1 MNSKTTEM
9 TLTKSKYY
17 FEALDYFPFNLSECM
32 DALNYALS
40 YEPEDADSLCLIGR
54 VYSEELKD
62 YETAKK
68 YFDEAM
74 QSNIGNI
81 NIPKYYIECLLNNE
95 DYKEAEKLIE
105 FALKIK
111 GIDKAEILNCKSFL
125 LERKNEYKPAL
136 EILKE
141 AKQFTYCKTTL
152 EALEER
158 EKFVRAKAAR
168 ARTRKKTE

>member
-1 MNSKTTEM
+1 M

-17 FEALDYFPFNLSECM
+17 FEALDYFPFNLSECI

-40 YEPEDADSLCLIGR
+40 YEPEDADSLCLMGR

-74 QSNIGNI
+74 QNNIGNV

-95 DYKEAEKLIE
+95 DYEEAGKLIE
-105 FALKIK
+105 FALKLK
-111 GIDKAEILNCKSFL
+111 GIDKSEILNCRSL
-125 LERKNEYKPAL
+125 LQERNFEYKQAL
-136 EILKE
+136 ATLKE
-141 AKQFTYCKTTL
+141 AKRFAYSRAAL
-152 EALEER
+152 DILEER
-158 EKFVRAKAAR
+158 EKLIKGKTT
-168 ARTRKKTE
+168 RTRTVKKAE